1 MIPPNCMTFG
11 GSRKSILLNPIPK
24 IKSAGNVPKKNADI
38 TIEPYPMFPV
48 ASAKL
53 KAGYKTAQGSKPVT
67 IPKVKDVMASF
78 SPFLMETNRGDTK

>member
-1 MIPPNCMTFG
+1 
-11 GSRKSILLNPIPK
+11 
-24 IKSAGNVPKKNADI
+24 
-38 TIEPYPMFPV
+38 MFPV

-78 SPFLMETNRGDTK
+78 RLF